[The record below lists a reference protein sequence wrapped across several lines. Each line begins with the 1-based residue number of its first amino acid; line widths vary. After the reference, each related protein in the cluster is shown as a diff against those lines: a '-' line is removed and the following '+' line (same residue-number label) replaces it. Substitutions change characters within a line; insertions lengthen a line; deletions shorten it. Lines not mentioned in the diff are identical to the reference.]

1 MGQCKAEVSK
11 ALTKHSF
18 QLPEPQKR
26 VYLLTVDAQAQGPTP
41 SSGWLAK
48 LGTLSILYLA
58 VFLTRIGFGVIL
70 VIFPLYLPIPKTQ
83 SAFAGVIT
91 AIYPVVEGVSAL
103 PVGAYVDRKGRRKVF
118 VAGLG
123 LIAILSLLIGL
134 SNNLV
139 LVGGAHGLE
148 GLAAAM
154 VTVASL
160 TMITDLTV
168 VTNRGVGMGG
178 FDLANLGGYG
188 VGIVLGVAFSSIFAA
203 DLGASFLVVSAILGV
218 SAVAV
223 FLILREPAHIAHER
237 RSLKQMYSS
246 LTSDVAAILPVWF
259 ALTVVLGF
267 YIFLPRLAARM
278 GKTDLSQA
286 ALPIL
291 LGLALLGA
299 GALLFG
305 RLSDKIGRT
314 KTMTVGALGEI
325 GFLLVLPEVFGP
337 LISIPPGTPWLDS
350 YNMVGPIIIVAGSL
364 FFLGSALVPSI
375 LAFIGDKAAKE
386 FRGSA
391 MGLYSLMLS
400 AGIAAGLVLA
410 GIADDLGGVQAVFYS
425 AAIIFSGLSLTSGY
439 LLYRNRQLEN
449 AATVLKKSPSSVG

>member
-1 MGQCKAEVSK
+1 M
-11 ALTKHSF
+11 
-18 QLPEPQKR
+18 
-26 VYLLTVDAQAQGPTP
+26 TVDPQAQGPGS

-70 VIFPLYLPIPKTQ
+70 VIFPIYLPIPKTE
-83 SAFAGVIT
+83 SAFAGAVT
-91 AIYPVVEGVSAL
+91 ALYPVVEGVSAL

-118 VAGLG
+118 VAGLA
-123 LIAILSLLIGL
+123 LIAFLTLLIGL

-139 LVGGAHGLE
+139 LVGGAHGIE

-178 FDLANLGGYG
+178 FDLANLAGYG
-188 VGIVLGVAFSSIFAA
+188 VGIVLGFVFTGVFAA
-203 DLGASFLVVSAILGV
+203 DLGASFLVVSAILGA
-218 SAVAV
+218 STVAV
-223 FLILREPAHIAHER
+223 FLILREPVHIAHKP
-237 RSLKQMYSS
+237 RSLKEMYSS

-267 YIFLPRLAARM
+267 YIFLPRLVARM
-278 GKTDLSQA
+278 GKTDLSQSA
-286 ALPIL
+286 PTIL
-291 LGLALLGA
+291 LGLLLLGA
-299 GALLFG
+299 GAILFG

-314 KTMTVGALGEI
+314 KTMAIGASGEI
-325 GFLLVLPEVFGP
+325 AFLLVLPEVFGP
-337 LISIPPGTPWLDS
+337 LVNIPRGTSFIDS
-350 YNMVGPIIIVAGSL
+350 YNMVGPIVIVAGFL

-375 LAFIGDKAAKE
+375 LAFIGDKAAKD

-439 LLYRNRQLEN
+439 LLYQNNKLESL
-449 AATVLKKSPSSVG
+449 ASLTAEVPDKPT

>member
-1 MGQCKAEVSK
+1 
-11 ALTKHSF
+11 
-18 QLPEPQKR
+18 
-26 VYLLTVDAQAQGPTP
+26 
-41 SSGWLAK
+41 LAK
-48 LGTLSILYLA
+48 LGTLSILYIA

-70 VIFPLYLPIPKTQ
+70 VIFPFYLPIPKNQ
-83 SAFAGVIT
+83 SALAGAVT
-91 AIYPVVEGVSAL
+91 AIYPVVEGISAL

-139 LVGGAHGLE
+139 LVAGAHGLE

-168 VTNRGVGMGG
+168 VTNRGVSMGG
-178 FDLANLGGYG
+178 FDLANLAGYG
-188 VGIVLGVAFSSIFAA
+188 VGIVLGFLFSGVFAA

-218 SAVAV
+218 SAAAV
-223 FLILREPAHIAHER
+223 FLILREPAHITHAR
-237 RSLKQMYSS
+237 RSLKEMYSS
-246 LTSDVAAILPVWF
+246 LTSDVAAILPAWF

-267 YIFLPRLAARM
+267 YIFLPRIVGRM
-278 GKTDLSQA
+278 GRTDLSQSA
-286 ALPIL
+286 PAIL
-291 LGLALLGA
+291 LGLLLLGA
-299 GALLFG
+299 GAILFG
-305 RLSDKIGRT
+305 RLSDKVGRT
-314 KTMTVGALGEI
+314 KTMAIGAIGEI

-337 LISIPPGTPWLDS
+337 LISIPPNTSWIDS
-350 YNMVGPIIIVAGSL
+350 YNMVGPVIIVAGVL

-400 AGIAAGLVLA
+400 GGIAAGLVLA

-425 AAIIFSGLSLTSGY
+425 AAIIFSGLSLTSAY
-439 LLYRNRQLEN
+439 LLYRNKQFEN
-449 AATVLKKSPSSVG
+449 SAVVGDRTQSKPT

>member
-1 MGQCKAEVSK
+1 
-11 ALTKHSF
+11 L
-18 QLPEPQKR
+18 
-26 VYLLTVDAQAQGPTP
+26 
-41 SSGWLAK
+41 LAK
-48 LGTLSILYLA
+48 LGTLSILYIA

-70 VIFPLYLPIPKTQ
+70 VVFLFYLPIPKDQ
-83 SAFAGVIT
+83 SALAGAVT
-91 AIYPVVEGVSAL
+91 AIYPVVEGISAL

-123 LIAILSLLIGL
+123 LISILSLLIGL

-168 VTNRGVGMGG
+168 VTNRGVSMGG
-178 FDLANLGGYG
+178 FDLANLAGYG
-188 VGIVLGVAFSSIFAA
+188 VGIVLGLVFSRVFAA
-203 DLGASFLVVSAILGV
+203 DLGASFLVVSAILGI
-218 SAVAV
+218 SAVVV
-223 FLILREPAHIAHER
+223 FLILREPPHIAHQR
-237 RSLKQMYSS
+237 RSLKEMYSS
-246 LTSDVAAILPVWF
+246 LTSDVAAILPAWF

-267 YIFLPRLAARM
+267 YIFLPRIVNRM
-278 GKTDLSQA
+278 GRTDLSQSA
-286 ALPIL
+286 PAIL
-291 LGLALLGA
+291 LVLLLLGA
-299 GALLFG
+299 GAILFG

-314 KTMTVGALGEI
+314 KTMAIGAIGEI
-325 GFLLVLPEVFGP
+325 GFLLILPEVFGP
-337 LISIPPGTPWLDS
+337 LINIPPNTSWIDS
-350 YNMVGPIIIVAGSL
+350 YNMVGPIIIVAGFL
-364 FFLGSALVPSI
+364 FFLGSGLVPSI
-375 LAFIGDKAAKE
+375 LAFIGDKVAKE

-400 AGIAAGLVLA
+400 GGIASGLVLA

-439 LLYRNRQLEN
+439 LLYNNKRFEESTKVAKGAQIKP
-449 AATVLKKSPSSVG
+449 T

>member
-1 MGQCKAEVSK
+1 M
-11 ALTKHSF
+11 
-18 QLPEPQKR
+18 
-26 VYLLTVDAQAQGPTP
+26 TVNAQPQGPTP

-83 SAFAGVIT
+83 SAFAGVVT

-134 SNNLV
+134 SNNLL
-139 LVGGAHGLE
+139 LVGGAHGIE

-168 VTNRGVGMGG
+168 VTNRGVSMGG
-178 FDLANLGGYG
+178 FDLANLAGYG
-188 VGIVLGVAFSSIFAA
+188 VRIVLGCLFSCGFAA

-218 SAVAV
+218 STVAV
-223 FLILREPAHIAHER
+223 FLILREPAHVAHER
-237 RSLKQMYSS
+237 RSLKEMYSS

-267 YIFLPRLAARM
+267 YVFLPRIISRM
-278 GKTDLSQA
+278 GKADLSQSA
-286 ALPIL
+286 PAIL
-291 LGLALLGA
+291 LVLVLLGA
-299 GALLFG
+299 GAILFG

-314 KTMTVGALGEI
+314 KTMAVGAVGEI
-325 GFLLVLPEVFGP
+325 GFLLVLPEIFGP
-337 LISIPPGTPWLDS
+337 LISIPPGTPWIES
-350 YNMVGPIIIVAGSL
+350 YNMVGPIIIVAGLL
-364 FFLGSALVPSI
+364 FFVGSALVPSI

-386 FRGSA
+386 SRGSA

-400 AGIAAGLVLA
+400 AGIATGTVLA
-410 GIADDLGGVQAVFYS
+410 GISDDLGGVQAVFYS
-425 AAIIFSGLSLTSGY
+425 AAIIFGGLGLTSAW
-439 LLYRNRQLEN
+439 LLRKQQSLAKRAVDLN
-449 AATVLKKSPSSVG
+449 SSWSKPI

>member
-1 MGQCKAEVSK
+1 
-11 ALTKHSF
+11 L
-18 QLPEPQKR
+18 
-26 VYLLTVDAQAQGPTP
+26 
-41 SSGWLAK
+41 LAK
-48 LGTLSILYLA
+48 LGTLSILYIA

-70 VIFPLYLPIPKTQ
+70 VIFPFYLPIPKNQ
-83 SAFAGVIT
+83 SAIAGAVT
-91 AIYPVVEGVSAL
+91 AIYPVVEGISAL
-103 PVGAYVDRKGRRKVF
+103 PVGAYVDRKGRRNVF

-168 VTNRGVGMGG
+168 VTNRGVSMGG
-178 FDLANLGGYG
+178 FDLANLAGYG
-188 VGIVLGVAFSSIFAA
+188 VGIVLGFVFSGVFAA

-218 SAVAV
+218 SAVTV
-223 FLILREPAHIAHER
+223 FLILREPAHIAHAR
-237 RSLKQMYSS
+237 RSLREMYSS
-246 LTSDVAAILPVWF
+246 LTSDVAAILPAWF

-267 YIFLPRLAARM
+267 YIFLPRIVGRM
-278 GKTDLSQA
+278 GRTDLSQSA
-286 ALPIL
+286 PAIL
-291 LGLALLGA
+291 LGLLLLGA
-299 GALLFG
+299 GAILFG

-314 KTMTVGALGEI
+314 KTMAVGAVGEI

-337 LISIPPGTPWLDS
+337 LISIPPNTSLIDS
-350 YNMVGPIIIVAGSL
+350 YNMVGPIIIVAGVL

-400 AGIAAGLVLA
+400 GGIAAGLVLA

-439 LLYRNRQLEN
+439 LLYRSKQFEN
-449 AATVLKKSPSSVG
+449 SPGAGDGAQGRPI

>member
-1 MGQCKAEVSK
+1 M
-11 ALTKHSF
+11 
-18 QLPEPQKR
+18 
-26 VYLLTVDAQAQGPTP
+26 
-41 SSGWLAK
+41 LAK
-48 LGTLSILYLA
+48 LGTLSILYIA

-70 VIFPLYLPIPKTQ
+70 IIFPFYLPIPKTE
-83 SAFAGVIT
+83 SALAGAVT
-91 AIYPVVEGVSAL
+91 AIYPVVEGISAL

-118 VAGLG
+118 IAGLG

-139 LVGGAHGLE
+139 LVASAHGLE

-168 VTNRGVGMGG
+168 VTNRGVSMGG
-178 FDLANLGGYG
+178 FDLANLAGYG
-188 VGIVLGVAFSSIFAA
+188 VGIVLGLLFSSVFAA

-223 FLILREPAHIAHER
+223 SLILREPPHIAQVR

-246 LTSDVAAILPVWF
+246 LTSDVAAILPAWF

-267 YIFLPRLAARM
+267 YIFLPRIVNRM
-278 GKTDLSQA
+278 GRTDLSQSA
-286 ALPIL
+286 PAIL
-291 LGLALLGA
+291 FGLLLLGA
-299 GALLFG
+299 GAILFG

-314 KTMTVGALGEI
+314 RTMAVGAIGEI
-325 GFLLVLPEVFGP
+325 GFLLVLPEIFGP
-337 LISIPPGTPWLDS
+337 LISIPPNTSWIDS
-350 YNMVGPIIIVAGSL
+350 YNTVGPIIIVAGVL

-375 LAFIGDKAAKE
+375 LAFIGDKVAKE

-400 AGIAAGLVLA
+400 GGIATGLVLA

-439 LLYRNRQLEN
+439 LLYRNNQFE
-449 AATVLKKSPSSVG
+449 SSARVADGAQSKPT

>member
-1 MGQCKAEVSK
+1 
-11 ALTKHSF
+11 
-18 QLPEPQKR
+18 
-26 VYLLTVDAQAQGPTP
+26 LTVDTQAQGPTP

-70 VIFPLYLPIPKTQ
+70 FLFPIYLPIPKTQ
-83 SAFAGVIT
+83 SAFAGVVT
-91 AIYPVVEGVSAL
+91 AIYPVVEGVTAL

-123 LIAILSLLIGL
+123 LIAMLSLLIGL
-134 SNNLV
+134 SNNLL

-188 VGIVLGVAFSSIFAA
+188 VGIVLGAAFSTIFAA

-223 FLILREPAHIAHER
+223 FFILREPVHVSHGR
-237 RSLKQMYSS
+237 RSLKEMYSS

-267 YIFLPRLAARM
+267 YVFLPRLATRM
-278 GKTDLSQA
+278 GRTDLAQSA
-286 ALPIL
+286 PVIL
-291 LGLALLGA
+291 LGLVVLGA
-299 GALLFG
+299 GAILFG

-314 KTMTVGALGEI
+314 KTMAIGALGEI
-325 GFLLVLPEVFGP
+325 GFLLVLPEIFGP
-337 LISIPPGTPWLDS
+337 LINIPPNTPWIDS
-350 YNMVGPIIIVAGSL
+350 YNMVGPIIIVAGLL
-364 FFLGSALVPSI
+364 FFVGSALVPSI
-375 LAFIGDKAAKE
+375 LAFIGDKAANE

-400 AGIAAGLVLA
+400 AGIAVGLVLA
-410 GIADDLGGVQAVFYS
+410 GIADELGGVQAVFYS

-439 LLYRNRQLEN
+439 LLYRNKQFEN
-449 AATVLKKSPSSVG
+449 SARITSKSPNNPV

>member
-1 MGQCKAEVSK
+1 
-11 ALTKHSF
+11 
-18 QLPEPQKR
+18 
-26 VYLLTVDAQAQGPTP
+26 
-41 SSGWLAK
+41 LAK
-48 LGTLSILYLA
+48 LGTLSILYIA

-70 VIFPLYLPIPKTQ
+70 VIFPFYLPIPKNQ
-83 SAFAGVIT
+83 SALAGAVT
-91 AIYPVVEGVSAL
+91 AIYPVVEGISAL

-118 VAGLG
+118 VAGLA
-123 LIAILSLLIGL
+123 LIAVLSLLIGL

-139 LVGGAHGLE
+139 LVAGAHGLE

-168 VTNRGVGMGG
+168 VTNRGVSMGG
-178 FDLANLGGYG
+178 FDLANLAGYG
-188 VGIVLGVAFSSIFAA
+188 VGIVLGFLFSGVFAA

-218 SAVAV
+218 SAVTV
-223 FLILREPAHIAHER
+223 FLILREPAHITHAR
-237 RSLKQMYSS
+237 RSLKEMYSS
-246 LTSDVAAILPVWF
+246 LTSDVAAILPAWF

-267 YIFLPRLAARM
+267 YIFLPRIVGRM
-278 GKTDLSQA
+278 GRTDLSQSA
-286 ALPIL
+286 PAIL
-291 LGLALLGA
+291 LGLLLLGA
-299 GALLFG
+299 GAILFG

-314 KTMTVGALGEI
+314 KTMAVGAIGEI
-325 GFLLVLPEVFGP
+325 GFLLVLPEVFVP
-337 LISIPPGTPWLDS
+337 LISIPPNTSWIDS
-350 YNMVGPIIIVAGSL
+350 YNMVGPIIIVAGVL

-400 AGIAAGLVLA
+400 GGIAAGLVLA

-439 LLYRNRQLEN
+439 LLYRNKQFEN
-449 AATVLKKSPSSVG
+449 SAGVADRAVSKPT

>member
-1 MGQCKAEVSK
+1 MSK
-11 ALTKHSF
+11 L
-18 QLPEPQKR
+18 E
-26 VYLLTVDAQAQGPTP
+26 
-41 SSGWLAK
+41 
-48 LGTLSILYLA
+48 TLSILYLA

-70 VIFPLYLPIPKTQ
+70 FLFPIYLPIPKTQ
-83 SAFAGVIT
+83 STLAGGVT
-91 AIYPVVEGVSAL
+91 AIYPIVEGVTAL

-123 LIAILSLLIGL
+123 LIAILSLVIGL
-134 SNNLV
+134 SNNLL

-148 GLAAAM
+148 GLGAAM

-188 VGIVLGVAFSSIFAA
+188 VGIVLGATFSTVFAA

-218 SAVAV
+218 SSVAV
-223 FLILREPAHIAHER
+223 FFILREPAHVSHGQK
-237 RSLKQMYSS
+237 SLKEMYSS
-246 LTSDVAAILPVWF
+246 LTSDVAAILPAWF

-267 YIFLPRLAARM
+267 YVFLPRLATRM
-278 GKTDLSQA
+278 GRTDLAQSA
-286 ALPIL
+286 PIIL
-291 LGLALLGA
+291 LGLVILGA
-299 GALLFG
+299 GAILFG

-314 KTMTVGALGEI
+314 KTMAIGALGEI
-325 GFLLVLPEVFGP
+325 GFLLVLPEIFGP
-337 LISIPPGTPWLDS
+337 LINIPPNTPWIDS
-350 YNMVGPIIIVAGSL
+350 YKMVGPIIIVAALL

-375 LAFIGDKAAKE
+375 LAFIGDNAAHE
-386 FRGSA
+386 SRGSA

-400 AGIAAGLVLA
+400 AGIAVGLVLA

-425 AAIIFSGLSLTSGY
+425 AAIIFTGLSLTSGY
-439 LLYRNRQLEN
+439 LLYRNKQFEN
-449 AATVLKKSPSSVG
+449 STGAILSGPHT

>member
-1 MGQCKAEVSK
+1 M
-11 ALTKHSF
+11 
-18 QLPEPQKR
+18 
-26 VYLLTVDAQAQGPTP
+26 
-41 SSGWLAK
+41 LAK
-48 LGTLSILYLA
+48 LGTLSILYIA

-70 VIFPLYLPIPKTQ
+70 VIFPFYLPIPKTQ
-83 SAFAGVIT
+83 SALAGAVT
-91 AIYPVVEGVSAL
+91 AIYPVVEGFSAL

-123 LIAILSLLIGL
+123 LIAVLSLLIGL

-139 LVGGAHGLE
+139 LVAGAHGLE

-168 VTNRGVGMGG
+168 VTNRGVSMGG
-178 FDLANLGGYG
+178 FDLANLAGYG
-188 VGIVLGVAFSSIFAA
+188 VGIVLGLVFSSVFAT

-218 SAVAV
+218 SAVTV
-223 FLILREPAHIAHER
+223 FLILREPAHVAHAR
-237 RSLKQMYSS
+237 RSLKEVYSS
-246 LTSDVAAILPVWF
+246 LTSDVAAILPAWF

-267 YIFLPRLAARM
+267 YIFLPRIVNRM
-278 GKTDLSQA
+278 GRTDLSQSA
-286 ALPIL
+286 PAIL
-291 LGLALLGA
+291 LGLLLLGA
-299 GALLFG
+299 GAILFG

-314 KTMTVGALGEI
+314 KTMAVGAIGEI

-337 LISIPPGTPWLDS
+337 LISIPPNTSWIDS
-350 YNMVGPIIIVAGSL
+350 YNMVGPIIIVAGVL

-375 LAFIGDKAAKE
+375 LAFIGDKVAKE

-400 AGIAAGLVLA
+400 GGIAAGLVLA

-439 LLYRNRQLEN
+439 LLYRNKQFDNSAGVADRAQSKP
-449 AATVLKKSPSSVG
+449 T

>member
-1 MGQCKAEVSK
+1 M
-11 ALTKHSF
+11 
-18 QLPEPQKR
+18 
-26 VYLLTVDAQAQGPTP
+26 TVETQAQGLTP

-70 VIFPLYLPIPKTQ
+70 VLFPLYLPIPRTQ
-83 SAFAGVIT
+83 SALAAGVT
-91 AIYPVVEGVSAL
+91 AIYPIVEGISAL

-188 VGIVLGVAFSSIFAA
+188 VGIVLGVAFSSVFAA

-223 FLILREPAHIAHER
+223 YFILREPVHITQAR
-237 RSLKQMYSS
+237 RSLKEMYSS

-267 YIFLPRLAARM
+267 YIFLPRIIARM
-278 GKTDLSQA
+278 GKTDLSQSA
-286 ALPIL
+286 PAIL
-291 LGLALLGA
+291 LVLVLLGA
-299 GALLFG
+299 GAILFG
-305 RLSDKIGRT
+305 RLSNKFGRT
-314 KTMTVGALGEI
+314 KIMALGALGEI
-325 GFLLVLPEVFGP
+325 GFLLVLPEIFGP
-337 LISIPPGTPWLDS
+337 LISIPPGTPWIDS
-350 YNMVGPIIIVAGSL
+350 YDKVGPIGIVAGVL

-375 LAFIGDKAAKE
+375 LAFIGDNAAKE
-386 FRGSA
+386 SRGSA

-400 AGIAAGLVLA
+400 GGIAAGGVLT
-410 GIADDLGGVQAVFYS
+410 GIAEYLGGGPTGFFSS
-425 AAIIFSGLSLTSGY
+425 ALNFFC
-439 LLYRNRQLEN
+439 
-449 AATVLKKSPSSVG
+449 LKLKNG

>member
-1 MGQCKAEVSK
+1 M
-11 ALTKHSF
+11 
-18 QLPEPQKR
+18 
-26 VYLLTVDAQAQGPTP
+26 
-41 SSGWLAK
+41 LAK
-48 LGTLSILYLA
+48 LGTLSILYIA

-70 VIFPLYLPIPKTQ
+70 VIFPFYLPIPKNQ
-83 SAFAGVIT
+83 SALAGAVT
-91 AIYPVVEGVSAL
+91 AIYPVVEGISAL

-139 LVGGAHGLE
+139 LVAGAHGLE

-168 VTNRGVGMGG
+168 VTNRGVSMGG
-178 FDLANLGGYG
+178 FDLANLAGYG
-188 VGIVLGVAFSSIFAA
+188 VGIVLGFLFSGVFAA

-218 SAVAV
+218 SAAAV
-223 FLILREPAHIAHER
+223 FLILREPAHITHAR
-237 RSLKQMYSS
+237 RSLKEMYSS
-246 LTSDVAAILPVWF
+246 LTSDVAAILPAWF

-267 YIFLPRLAARM
+267 YIFLPRIVGRM
-278 GKTDLSQA
+278 GRTDLSQSA
-286 ALPIL
+286 PAIL
-291 LGLALLGA
+291 LGLLLLGA
-299 GALLFG
+299 GAILFG
-305 RLSDKIGRT
+305 RLSDKVGRT
-314 KTMTVGALGEI
+314 KTMAIGAIGEI

-337 LISIPPGTPWLDS
+337 LISIPPNTSWIDS
-350 YNMVGPIIIVAGSL
+350 YNMVGPVIIVAGVL

-400 AGIAAGLVLA
+400 GGIAAGLVLA

-425 AAIIFSGLSLTSGY
+425 AAIIFSGLSLTSAY
-439 LLYRNRQLEN
+439 LLYRNKQFEN
-449 AATVLKKSPSSVG
+449 SAVVGDRTQSKPT

>member
-1 MGQCKAEVSK
+1 
-11 ALTKHSF
+11 
-18 QLPEPQKR
+18 
-26 VYLLTVDAQAQGPTP
+26 LLAR
-41 SSGWLAK
+41 
-48 LGTLSILYLA
+48 LGTLSILYIA

-70 VIFPLYLPIPKTQ
+70 FIFPIYLPIPKTE
-83 SAFAGVIT
+83 SAFAGGVT
-91 AIYPVVEGVSAL
+91 AIYPIVEGITAL

-123 LIAILSLLIGL
+123 LIAILSLVIGL
-134 SNNLV
+134 SNNLL
-139 LVGGAHGLE
+139 LVGSAHGIE

-168 VTNRGVGMGG
+168 VTNRGIGMGG

-188 VGIVLGVAFSSIFAA
+188 VGIVLGAAFSTVFAA

-218 SAVAV
+218 SAVAI
-223 FLILREPAHIAHER
+223 FFILREPAHVSHGR
-237 RSLKQMYSS
+237 RTLKEMYSR
-246 LTSDVAAILPVWF
+246 LTSDVAAILPAWF

-267 YIFLPRLAARM
+267 YVFLPRLATRM
-278 GKTDLSQA
+278 GRTDLAQA
-286 ALPIL
+286 APVIL
-291 LGLALLGA
+291 LGLFLLGA
-299 GALLFG
+299 GAVLFG

-314 KTMTVGALGEI
+314 KTMAIGALGEI
-325 GFLLVLPEVFGP
+325 GFLLVLPEIFGP
-337 LISIPPGTPWLDS
+337 LINIPPNTPWIDS
-350 YNMVGPIIIVAGSL
+350 YNMVGPIIIVAGFL

-375 LAFIGDKAAKE
+375 LAFIGDKADTE

-400 AGIAAGLVLA
+400 AGIAVGLVLA

-439 LLYRNRQLEN
+439 LLYRNRQFEN
-449 AATVLKKSPSSVG
+449 STANISKASNNQA

>member
-1 MGQCKAEVSK
+1 
-11 ALTKHSF
+11 LTNN
-18 QLPEPQKR
+18 PQ
-26 VYLLTVDAQAQGPTP
+26 TP
-41 SSGWLAK
+41 STRSSSGWLAK
-48 LGTLSILYLA
+48 LETLSILYIA

-70 VIFPLYLPIPKTQ
+70 FLFPIYLPIPRTE
-83 SAFAGVIT
+83 SALAGGVT
-91 AIYPVVEGVSAL
+91 AIYPIVEGISAL

-118 VAGLG
+118 IGGLG
-123 LIAILSLLIGL
+123 LIAILSLIIGL
-134 SNNLV
+134 SNNLL
-139 LVGGAHGLE
+139 LVGSAHGIE

-188 VGIVLGVAFSSIFAA
+188 VGIVLGAAFSTVFAA

-218 SAVAV
+218 SAIAV
-223 FLILREPAHIAHER
+223 FFILREPPHISR
-237 RSLKQMYSS
+237 QQKSLKEMYSS
-246 LTSDVAAILPVWF
+246 LTSDVAAILPAWF

-267 YIFLPRLAARM
+267 YVFLPRLATRM
-278 GKTDLSQA
+278 GRTDLAQA
-286 ALPIL
+286 GPIIL
-291 LGLALLGA
+291 MGLVILGVGA
-299 GALLFG
+299 ILFG

-314 KTMTVGALGEI
+314 KTMAIGAIGEI
-325 GFLLVLPEVFGP
+325 GFLLVLPEIFGP
-337 LISIPPGTPWLDS
+337 LINIPPNTPWIDS
-350 YNMVGPIIIVAGSL
+350 YNMVGPIIILAGFL

-375 LAFIGDKAAKE
+375 LAFIGDKAAHE
-386 FRGSA
+386 ARGSA

-400 AGIAAGLVLA
+400 AGIAVGLVLA

-439 LLYRNRQLEN
+439 LLYRNKQFEN
-449 AATVLKKSPSSVG
+449 SASVASKVPDNLV

>member
-1 MGQCKAEVSK
+1 M
-11 ALTKHSF
+11 
-18 QLPEPQKR
+18 
-26 VYLLTVDAQAQGPTP
+26 TVDAQANRPPPGP
-41 SSGWLAK
+41 GWLAK
-48 LGTLSILYLA
+48 LGTLSILYIA

-70 VIFPLYLPIPKTQ
+70 VLFPIYLPIPKTQ
-83 SAFAGVIT
+83 SAFSGAVI
-91 AIYPVVEGVSAL
+91 AIYPLVEGVSAL

-123 LIAILSLLIGL
+123 LIAILTLIIGL

-139 LVGGAHGLE
+139 LVGGAHGIE

-178 FDLANLGGYG
+178 FDLANLAGYG
-188 VGIVLGVAFSSIFAA
+188 VGIVLGFVFTGVFAA
-203 DLGASFLVVSAILGV
+203 DLGASFLVVSAILAV

-223 FLILREPAHIAHER
+223 FLILREPAHVSHER
-237 RSLKQMYSS
+237 RSLREMYSN

-267 YIFLPRLAARM
+267 YVFLPRIISRM
-278 GKTDLSQA
+278 GKTDLSQSA
-286 ALPIL
+286 PAIL
-291 LGLALLGA
+291 LVLVLLGA
-299 GALLFG
+299 GAILFG

-314 KTMTVGALGEI
+314 KTMAVGAAGEI
-325 GFLLVLPEVFGP
+325 GFLLVLPEIFGP
-337 LISIPPGTPWLDS
+337 LISIPPGTPWIDS
-350 YNMVGPIIIVAGSL
+350 YNMVGPLGIVAAIL

-386 FRGSA
+386 SRGSA

-439 LLYRNRQLEN
+439 LLYRNKQFEN
-449 AATVLKKSPSSVG
+449 SASIGSKPPNISA

>member
-1 MGQCKAEVSK
+1 
-11 ALTKHSF
+11 
-18 QLPEPQKR
+18 
-26 VYLLTVDAQAQGPTP
+26 
-41 SSGWLAK
+41 LAK
-48 LGTLSILYLA
+48 LGTLSILYIA

-70 VIFPLYLPIPKTQ
+70 VIFPFYLPIPKNQ
-83 SAFAGVIT
+83 SALAGAVT
-91 AIYPVVEGVSAL
+91 AIYPVVEGISAL

-118 VAGLG
+118 VAGLA
-123 LIAILSLLIGL
+123 LIAVLSLLIGL

-139 LVGGAHGLE
+139 LVAGAHGLE

-168 VTNRGVGMGG
+168 VTNRGVSMGG
-178 FDLANLGGYG
+178 FDLANLAGYG
-188 VGIVLGVAFSSIFAA
+188 VGIVLGFLFSGVFAA

-218 SAVAV
+218 SAVTV
-223 FLILREPAHIAHER
+223 FLILREPAHITHAR
-237 RSLKQMYSS
+237 RSLKEMYSS
-246 LTSDVAAILPVWF
+246 LTSDVAAILPAWF

-267 YIFLPRLAARM
+267 YIFLPRIVGRM
-278 GKTDLSQA
+278 GRTDLSQSA
-286 ALPIL
+286 PAIL
-291 LGLALLGA
+291 LGLLLLGA
-299 GALLFG
+299 GAILFG

-314 KTMTVGALGEI
+314 KTMAVGAIGEI
-325 GFLLVLPEVFGP
+325 GFLLVLPEVFVP
-337 LISIPPGTPWLDS
+337 LISIPPNTSWIDS
-350 YNMVGPIIIVAGSL
+350 FNMVGPIIIVAGVL

-400 AGIAAGLVLA
+400 GGIAAGLVLA

-439 LLYRNRQLEN
+439 LLYRNKQFEN
-449 AATVLKKSPSSVG
+449 SAGVADRAVSKPT

>member
-1 MGQCKAEVSK
+1 M
-11 ALTKHSF
+11 
-18 QLPEPQKR
+18 
-26 VYLLTVDAQAQGPTP
+26 
-41 SSGWLAK
+41 LAK
-48 LGTLSILYLA
+48 LGTLSILYIA

-70 VIFPLYLPIPKTQ
+70 VIFPFYLPIPKNQ
-83 SAFAGVIT
+83 SALAGAVT
-91 AIYPVVEGVSAL
+91 AIYPVVEGISAL

-123 LIAILSLLIGL
+123 LIAVLSLLIGL

-139 LVGGAHGLE
+139 LVAGAHGLE

-168 VTNRGVGMGG
+168 VTNRGVSMGG
-178 FDLANLGGYG
+178 FDLANLAGYG
-188 VGIVLGVAFSSIFAA
+188 VGIVLGFLFSGVFAA

-223 FLILREPAHIAHER
+223 FLILREPAHVAHAR
-237 RSLKQMYSS
+237 RSLKEMYSS
-246 LTSDVAAILPVWF
+246 LTSDVAAILPAWF

-267 YIFLPRLAARM
+267 YIFLPRIVGRM
-278 GKTDLSQA
+278 GRTDLSQSA
-286 ALPIL
+286 PAIL
-291 LGLALLGA
+291 LGLLLLGA
-299 GALLFG
+299 GAILFG

-314 KTMTVGALGEI
+314 KTMAVGAIGEI

-337 LISIPPGTPWLDS
+337 LISIPPNTSWIDS
-350 YNMVGPIIIVAGSL
+350 YNMVGPIIIVAGVL

-400 AGIAAGLVLA
+400 GGIAAGLVLA

-425 AAIIFSGLSLTSGY
+425 AAIIFSGLSLTSAY
-439 LLYRNRQLEN
+439 LLYRNKQFEN
-449 AATVLKKSPSSVG
+449 SAGVADRTQRKPT

>member
-1 MGQCKAEVSK
+1 
-11 ALTKHSF
+11 L
-18 QLPEPQKR
+18 
-26 VYLLTVDAQAQGPTP
+26 
-41 SSGWLAK
+41 LAK
-48 LGTLSILYLA
+48 LGTLSILYIA

-70 VIFPLYLPIPKTQ
+70 IIFPFYLPIPKTE
-83 SAFAGVIT
+83 SALAGAVT
-91 AIYPVVEGVSAL
+91 AIYPVVEGISAL

-118 VAGLG
+118 IAGLG

-139 LVGGAHGLE
+139 LVASAHGLE

-168 VTNRGVGMGG
+168 VTNRGVSMGG
-178 FDLANLGGYG
+178 FDLANLAGYG
-188 VGIVLGVAFSSIFAA
+188 VGIVLGLLFSSVFAA

-223 FLILREPAHIAHER
+223 SLILREPPHIAQVR

-246 LTSDVAAILPVWF
+246 LTSDVAAILPAWF

-267 YIFLPRLAARM
+267 YIFLPRIVNRM
-278 GKTDLSQA
+278 GRTDLSQSA
-286 ALPIL
+286 PAIL
-291 LGLALLGA
+291 FGLLLLGA
-299 GALLFG
+299 GAILFG

-314 KTMTVGALGEI
+314 RTMAVGAIGEI
-325 GFLLVLPEVFGP
+325 GFLLVLPEIFGP
-337 LISIPPGTPWLDS
+337 LISIPPNTSWIDS
-350 YNMVGPIIIVAGSL
+350 YNTVGPIIIVAGVL

-375 LAFIGDKAAKE
+375 LAFIGDKVAKE

-400 AGIAAGLVLA
+400 GGIATGLVLA

-439 LLYRNRQLEN
+439 LLYRNNQFE
-449 AATVLKKSPSSVG
+449 SSARVADGAQSKPT

>member
-1 MGQCKAEVSK
+1 M
-11 ALTKHSF
+11 
-18 QLPEPQKR
+18 
-26 VYLLTVDAQAQGPTP
+26 TVDSQAQGVGS
-41 SSGWLAK
+41 SSGWLAR
-48 LGTLSILYLA
+48 LGTLSILYIA

-70 VIFPLYLPIPKTQ
+70 VLFPIYLPIPKTQ
-83 SAFAGVIT
+83 SALAGAVT

-103 PVGAYVDRKGRRKVF
+103 PVGAYVDRKGRKKLF
-118 VAGLG
+118 VAGLA
-123 LIAILSLLIGL
+123 LIAILSLVIGL
-134 SNNLV
+134 SNNLA

-168 VTNRGVGMGG
+168 VTNRGVSMGG
-178 FDLANLGGYG
+178 FDLANLAGYG
-188 VGIVLGVAFSSIFAA
+188 VGIVLGFVFSGVFAA
-203 DLGASFLVVSAILGV
+203 DLGESFLVVSAILGV

-223 FLILREPAHIAHER
+223 FLILREPAHVAHER

-267 YIFLPRLAARM
+267 YIFLPRIVARM
-278 GKTDLSQA
+278 GRSDLSESA
-286 ALPIL
+286 PAIL
-291 LGLALLGA
+291 LVLVLLGA
-299 GALLFG
+299 GAILFG
-305 RLSDKIGRT
+305 RLSDKFGRT
-314 KTMTVGALGEI
+314 KIMAVGALGEI
-325 GFLLVLPEVFGP
+325 GFLLVLPGIFAP
-337 LISIPPGTPWLDS
+337 LISIPPGTPWIDS
-350 YNMVGPIIIVAGSL
+350 YNKIGPIGIVAAGL

-375 LAFIGDKAAKE
+375 LAFIGDNAAKE
-386 FRGSA
+386 YRGSA

-400 AGIAAGLVLA
+400 GGIAAGLVLA

-439 LLYRNRQLEN
+439 LLYRNKQF
-449 AATVLKKSPSSVG
+449 AKSSSAVCKAPNSSAKIVSPRRIS